1 MTIASA
7 ALLLFLILDPLGNIP
22 VFLGLLRTLPPQR
35 QRVVL
40 AREML
45 IALVVLMLFL
55 WGGRYA
61 LELMHL
67 RQESVSIAGGI
78 VLFLIGL
85 RMIFPPPEGLM
96 GELPEGEPF
105 IVPMAIP
112 LVAGPSGMAAVML
125 MGSQEPD
132 RMGAW
137 SLALM
142 IAWVAT
148 AAILFS
154 STYLYKWLGSRVLT
168 AIERLMG
175 MVIVA
180 ISVQMLLDGL
190 ITYMRLAPAAL
201 IAWQGGESRG
211 DPMDEV
217 VVSDAAVSGA
227 SANKLPT
234 VDASIYPR
242 GGLDVLSRDEVM
254 RLRDAS
260 AGGMHELLRRC
271 ALAVLTTGSTDDDPR
286 AARELYPDFDIQ
298 VLQQDRGAAPRTAS
312 TRPAMAFVDGR
323 IIRGVA
329 ELLFAVVRDLV
340 YTAVE
345 LEPDYASELGTSE
358 GITDAVFRLLRNA
371 RVLHPSSPTWW
382 CAGAG
387 IRSVATNTTY
397 TKQVGYELGLRGL
410 DICTGCGPGAMKGPM
425 KGATIAPRQ
434 TAPVAARATSASP
447 SPGSSPP
454 NRRTRSSTTW

>member
-22 VFLGLLRTLPPQR
+22 VFLSLLRTLPPKR

-45 IALVVLMLFL
+45 IALGVLMLFL

-61 LELMHL
+61 LDLMHL

-190 ITYMRLAPAAL
+190 TAYLRLSPAA
-201 IAWQGGESRG
+201 A
-211 DPMDEV
+211 
-217 VVSDAAVSGA
+217 
-227 SANKLPT
+227 
-234 VDASIYPR
+234 
-242 GGLDVLSRDEVM
+242 
-254 RLRDAS
+254 
-260 AGGMHELLRRC
+260 
-271 ALAVLTTGSTDDDPR
+271 
-286 AARELYPDFDIQ
+286 
-298 VLQQDRGAAPRTAS
+298 
-312 TRPAMAFVDGR
+312 
-323 IIRGVA
+323 
-329 ELLFAVVRDLV
+329 
-340 YTAVE
+340 
-345 LEPDYASELGTSE
+345 
-358 GITDAVFRLLRNA
+358 
-371 RVLHPSSPTWW
+371 
-382 CAGAG
+382 
-387 IRSVATNTTY
+387 
-397 TKQVGYELGLRGL
+397 
-410 DICTGCGPGAMKGPM
+410 
-425 KGATIAPRQ
+425 
-434 TAPVAARATSASP
+434 
-447 SPGSSPP
+447 
-454 NRRTRSSTTW
+454 